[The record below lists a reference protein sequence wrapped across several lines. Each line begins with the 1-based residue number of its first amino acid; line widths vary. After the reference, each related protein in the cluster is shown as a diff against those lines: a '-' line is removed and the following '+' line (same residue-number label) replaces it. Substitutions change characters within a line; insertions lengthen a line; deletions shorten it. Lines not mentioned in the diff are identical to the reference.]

1 MRSKNVGSGRLEN
14 LVPHILRGQFI
25 RPGFVQM
32 SLRLG
37 VAQQMPS
44 WAKLQFTHAGVPPED
59 LEKVLG
65 RITSLETWVG
75 EWEHAG
81 RERER
86 TGDEQLAGGERR
98 EAAKNFLAA
107 SALYNFAQYVMFLDI
122 ARKRSLHEACVAAY
136 AKGAPYYDPPALHF
150 DIQYRRRAVQGYLR
164 LPRSPRPA
172 PVVVIFNGTN
182 AVKEELHWWSDALL
196 EEGVATIAFD
206 GPGLGNTF
214 HRLTTVAEPRPLGVA
229 ILNHVETRPELDPDR
244 IAILGLSLGGYVGIR
259 IAAHDSRVRA
269 VAAVSPPYSAD
280 IYWRVT
286 LAALRNELAGLYGIK
301 AAEMEPF
308 IDRIT
313 LADDLPRL
321 AAPLLVAGG
330 GQDIITPGSEAWR
343 IFEDARC
350 ERELFYYP
358 QGAHDCFNVI
368 SHLRPRII
376 TWLTRHLGVGRRAAG
391 AMLHEDD
398 GAWRAGEAV
407 DPDFADDL
415 AGEAEP
421 RKWHVQESDGV
432 PVRWELPWKRKQRD
446 VVELIHKTA
455 GPGADGAVTQGR

>member
-1 MRSKNVGSGRLEN
+1 MTRKVGSGRLES
-14 LVPHILRGQFI
+14 LVPHLVRGQFL

-37 VAQQMPS
+37 VAQQMPQ
-44 WAKLQFTHAGVPPED
+44 WAKLQFTHCGVPPED

-65 RITSLETWVG
+65 RITSLETWVS
-75 EWEHAG
+75 EWERMA

-86 TGDEQLAGGERR
+86 SGDEALARGERS
-98 EAAKNFLAA
+98 EAAKHFLAA
-107 SALYNFAQYVMFLDI
+107 SALYNFSQYVMFLDI
-122 ARKRSLHEACVAAY
+122 ERKRKLHDACVAAY
-136 AKGAPYYDPPALHF
+136 AKGAPLYDPPALHF

-164 LPRSPRPA
+164 LPRTPRPA

-196 EEGVATIAFD
+196 AEGVATIGFD

-229 ILNHVETRPELDPDR
+229 ILNHVETRPELDPER

-259 IAAHDSRVRA
+259 IAAHDPRVRA

-286 LAALRNELAGLYGIK
+286 LAALRGELAALYGIK
-301 AAEMEPF
+301 TSEMEPF

-321 AAPLLVAGG
+321 TAPLLVAGG

-343 IFEDARC
+343 IFEDARS

-358 QGAHDCFNVI
+358 QGAHDCFNVTA
-368 SHLRPRII
+368 HMRPRII
-376 TWLTRHLGVGRRAAG
+376 SWLTRHLGVGRRAAG
-391 AMLHEDD
+391 TTAREDE
-398 GAWRAGEAV
+398 GTWRAAEAV

-415 AGEAEP
+415 AGEPAP
-421 RKWHVQESDGV
+421 REWHAQESGGV
-432 PVRWELPWKRKQRD
+432 PVRWELPWNRTQRD
-446 VVELIHKTA
+446 TVELIHKIA
-455 GPGADGAVTQGR
+455 GPGVDGGAPAARG